1 MIARDKAV
9 KTTHNT
15 EYTSNGNY
23 VARSVDDRGYA
34 TKYSYDPTKGT
45 LGSVETPNGGVTKY
59 TYNANNDRLEKVTS
73 HDSASGSATTTVRY
87 AYSSQGDLSGI
98 TTPST
103 AYTFTYDAFGNP
115 LKTAAG
121 GRTLVTNTYQDN
133 NGNLASAQYG
143 NGLTVNYGYDSMDR
157 LSSKSY
163 GSVKKGEWVYNAA
176 GQLWRHWDFSNG
188 RGYIYSYDA
197 LGRPTRVDCTDGN
210 WLQYGYNTVDQ
221 STFLRYHFD
230 GVTRTTSYTLSADC
244 LSFLIKSR

>member
-1 MIARDKAV
+1 MLIR
-9 KTTHNT
+9 TTQQYVFPQKCYYKNT
-15 EYTSNGNY
+15 TISNS
-23 VARSVDDRGYA
+23 R
-34 TKYSYDPTKGT
+34 
-45 LGSVETPNGGVTKY
+45 
-59 TYNANNDRLEKVTS
+59 
-73 HDSASGSATTTVRY
+73 
-87 AYSSQGDLSGI
+87 GDLSGI

-115 LKTAAG
+115 LKTTAG

-163 GSVKKGEWVYNAA
+163 GDVKKGEWVYNAA
-176 GQLWRHWDFSNG
+176 GQLGRHWDFTNG

-230 GVTRTTSYTLSADC
+230 GVTRTTSYTLSAGS
-244 LSFLIKSR
+244 LSLLIKSV